1 MIIIIFRIR
10 KAIRGAKV
18 NIKRTIVFSAYFIAI
33 TCFLVYNS
41 FLIGALPAVYYVV
54 PYFAIAAGATY
65 CSYIYSKRTLLF
77 RKSPNGDTGNSAIYT
92 QGGLSVYLIYIL
104 ALTMRIAINF
114 LFIGSDKFYFNNQG
128 SMLANGTTI
137 DIMPLFRT
145 DPVTTTLAFVA
156 TDFLLVIGAGLLVGR
171 NSRIIEYHYREK
183 GYVK

>member
-1 MIIIIFRIR
+1 MIIITFRIR

-18 NIKRTIVFSAYFIAI
+18 NIKRTIIFSVYFIAI
-33 TCFLVYNS
+33 VCFLVYNS
-41 FLIGALPAVYYVV
+41 FLIGALPAVYVV

-77 RKSPNGDTGNSAIYT
+77 RKLPNRDTGNSAIYT
-92 QGGLSVYLIYIL
+92 QGGLSVYVIYIL

-128 SMLANGTTI
+128 SMLANATAIG
-137 DIMPLFRT
+137 IMPLFRT

-171 NSRIIEYHYREK
+171 NSRIIEYYCREK
-183 GYVK
+183 SDVQ